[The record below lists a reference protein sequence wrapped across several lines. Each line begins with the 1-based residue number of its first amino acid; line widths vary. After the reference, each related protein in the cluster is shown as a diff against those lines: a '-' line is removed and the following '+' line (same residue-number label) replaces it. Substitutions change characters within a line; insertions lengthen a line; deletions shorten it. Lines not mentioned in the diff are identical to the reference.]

1 MLFIIYIFNII
12 RAVIHLRQYHACN
25 LHHIGRPHHAAIHL
39 IGFIPGAVAAD
50 DEAFHDQEIKVI
62 KNNSPVNLFRV

>member
-1 MLFIIYIFNII
+1 LAEAFGTLE
-12 RAVIHLRQYHACN
+12 V
-25 LHHIGRPHHAAIHL
+25 
-39 IGFIPGAVAAD
+39 GAVAAD